1 MIINKKKILL
11 IIALGFL
18 LSVFQINNHLDKY
31 DKNLIGPSGNNY
43 HQMIKADPLRYMSHG
58 NKIKD
63 QLKDGIN
70 FFETGNEHFTKYLPA
85 RIAALY
91 YYITDNELYSSSDKN
106 EINLGIHFNY
116 LFFQSLFYFLS
127 LILLYFSLNKS
138 YDNKICF
145 YLIFFLSFE
154 PTINQYHASFWSESY
169 LLTIVILLT
178 SLILKYNLKGSTFL
192 LIGIFLGLLALQK
205 EYLIFYI
212 IAVITFFILFYK
224 KKIFKNIFLI
234 LCGFAIILCILGF
247 NNYKRSGSFYIL
259 TATTKLSLL
268 THLVRPVINNK
279 DNLVGN
285 EFYENYEGVAAK
297 KWLEENSV
305 SYSEEILNSYKY
317 KGPSQYRLAIINE
330 KDKIKFDEYFFKR
343 TINYITDYP
352 LEFGFHILKKSIHFT
367 LLNPFHIYSDNNFI
381 SGETYYYSDLHDEL
395 VKYRV
400 LYTLLIYLICFVGLI
415 SLIRKKNYKLLF
427 FISSS
432 VLFFFM
438 PISWIGNTRN
448 FVPCLIFISF
458 LFSFGLN
465 AILKMF
471 KSKDR

>member
-1 MIINKKKILL
+1 MILNKKKFFI

-18 LSVFQINNHLDKY
+18 FSVLQINHHLNKY
-31 DKNLIGPSGNNY
+31 DKNLIGPSGKSY

-58 NKIKD
+58 NKIKE
-63 QLKDGIN
+63 QLKDGKN

-106 EINLGIHFNY
+106 EINLGIHFDY

-127 LILLYFSLNKS
+127 LILLYFSLSKS
-138 YDNKICF
+138 YDNNICL
-145 YLIFFLSFE
+145 YLILFLSFE

-224 KKIFKNIFLI
+224 KKIFKSIFLI
-234 LCGFAIILCILGF
+234 LCGFAMILCILGF

-285 EFYENYEGVAAK
+285 EFYENYEGVAA
-297 KWLEENSV
+297 
-305 SYSEEILNSYKY
+305 
-317 KGPSQYRLAIINE
+317 
-330 KDKIKFDEYFFKR
+330 
-343 TINYITDYP
+343 
-352 LEFGFHILKKSIHFT
+352 
-367 LLNPFHIYSDNNFI
+367 
-381 SGETYYYSDLHDEL
+381 
-395 VKYRV
+395 
-400 LYTLLIYLICFVGLI
+400 
-415 SLIRKKNYKLLF
+415 
-427 FISSS
+427 
-432 VLFFFM
+432 
-438 PISWIGNTRN
+438 
-448 FVPCLIFISF
+448 
-458 LFSFGLN
+458 
-465 AILKMF
+465 
-471 KSKDR
+471 

>member
-1 MIINKKKILL
+1 MILNKKKFFI
-11 IIALGFL
+11 IIALGFIF
-18 LSVFQINNHLDKY
+18 SVLQINHHLNKY
-31 DKNLIGPSGNNY
+31 DKNLIGPSGKSY

-58 NKIKD
+58 DKIKD
-63 QLKDGIN
+63 QLKDGKN
-70 FFETGNEHFTKYLPA
+70 FFETGKEHFTKYLPA

-91 YYITDNELYSSSDKN
+91 YFITDNELYNSSN
-106 EINLGIHFNY
+106 NNIINLDIHFGY

-127 LILLYFSLNKS
+127 LIVLYHSLNKS
-138 YDNKICF
+138 YDDKISF
-145 YLIFFLSFE
+145 YLILFLSFE

-169 LLTIVILLT
+169 LFTILILLT
-178 SLILKYNLKGSTFL
+178 SLILKTNPKGTTFF
-192 LIGIFLGLLALQK
+192 LIGIFLGLLTLQK
-205 EYLIFYI
+205 EYAIFYI
-212 IAVITFFILFYK
+212 IAVVSYFILFNRE
-224 KKIFKNIFLI
+224 KILKNMFLI
-234 LCGFAIILCILGF
+234 LCGFTIILSILGF
-247 NNYKRSGSFYIL
+247 NNLKRSGSFYIL

-268 THLVRPVINNK
+268 THLVRPVITNK

-297 KWLEENSV
+297 KWLEENSIP
-305 SYSEEILNSYKY
+305 YSKENLNSYNY

-343 TINYITDYP
+343 TINYIANYP
-352 LEFGFHILKKSIHFT
+352 LEFGFYILKKSIHFT

-381 SGETYYYSDLHDEL
+381 SGETYYYSDLHDKL

-400 LYTLLIYLICFVGLI
+400 LYTLLIYLICFVGLVSI
-415 SLIRKKNYKLLF
+415 IREKNYKLLF

-432 VLFFFM
+432 VFFFFL

-465 AILKMF
+465 EIFKMF
-471 KSKDR
+471 KSRNK